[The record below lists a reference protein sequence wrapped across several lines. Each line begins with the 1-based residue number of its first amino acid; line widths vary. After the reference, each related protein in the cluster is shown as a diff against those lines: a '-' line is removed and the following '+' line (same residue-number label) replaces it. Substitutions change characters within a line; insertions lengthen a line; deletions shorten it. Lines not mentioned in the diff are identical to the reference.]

1 MSNFLQEGTIAGWMI
16 DNANFN
22 EKVLLDALKKW
33 KYAEKIRKE
42 ILNLRGDEHLSV
54 VSIGSDK
61 AELATKKQIFKNL
74 KINISRLWNLFLLR
88 WIVS

>member
-1 MSNFLQEGTIAGWMI
+1 MI

-61 AELATKKQIFKNL
+61 AELATKKQIFKKLEDQHKQVMESIFAQVDSKLDKSDN
-74 KINISRLWNLFLLR
+74 
-88 WIVS
+88 